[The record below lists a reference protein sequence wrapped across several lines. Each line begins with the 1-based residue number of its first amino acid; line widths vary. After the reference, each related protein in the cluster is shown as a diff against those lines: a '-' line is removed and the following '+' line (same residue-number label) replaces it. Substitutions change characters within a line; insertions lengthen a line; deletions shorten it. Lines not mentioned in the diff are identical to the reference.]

1 MRKILLLSF
10 LILLI
15 SCQKEGITPEHPI
28 KNSEASKDAQAN
40 IKQTDASLG
49 KSGTTSQESAKN
61 SNLLSMSGSYTIT
74 DYQIND
80 PNPVKDAKL
89 IGTIVNEIIG
99 FIISVDGDFE
109 VDIDPIGVDLSEY
122 DLSII
127 KIAKIKKIN
136 ISISNPEEDK
146 KSRLDF
152 IKEFNLDLVKMK
164 RKEERT
170 NLINITEKSIREDG
184 CGVQCIEISLADIN
198 LMDLI
203 TDTKEL
209 LLRPKLSIKKA
220 PKKEF
225 KVDVNIEYYLATEK
239 PF

>member
-1 MRKILLLSF
+1 MRNTLLLS
-10 LILLI
+10 LLVLFF
-15 SCQKEGITPEHPI
+15 SCQKETITPEHPV
-28 KNSEASKDAQAN
+28 KTTETSKDSA
-40 IKQTDASLG
+40 IVEKQT
-49 KSGTTSQESAKN
+49 TSKESVKN

-80 PNPVKDAKL
+80 PSPVKNAKL
-89 IGTIVNEIIG
+89 IGTVVNEIIG

-122 DLSII
+122 DLSMI

-152 IKEFNLDLVKMK
+152 IKEFKLDLVKMN
-164 RKEERT
+164 RT
-170 NLINITEKSIREDG
+170 QDRINLINITEKSIREDG
-184 CGVQCIEISLADIN
+184 CGVQCIEIDLADIN
-198 LMDLI
+198 LMNLI